1 RGINVGPR
9 GLSRAGL
16 DGLVDRAVSLGAR
29 GLVWMVVEDD
39 GSLRSPVAKFLSDV
53 EKTALTEALAAA
65 PGDVL
70 LVVAD
75 KFKVVSKVLAA
86 LRLDMGQPEGHDEI
100 AFLMVTEFPMF
111 EIEDDGSLA
120 SMHHPFTSPEDVTE
134 MLENPETAAS
144 LAYDVVLNGAE
155 LGSGSVRIHN
165 PEVQAQVFA
174 ALGITQE
181 DASRRFGWFMDALRY
196 GTPPHAGFAYGIDR
210 MVSILQGLPN
220 IREVIP
226 FPKTQ
231 TGNDPLTGSPSRV
244 ENDQLGELGVAIAP
258 DVLAAWAE
266 EDA

>member
-1 RGINVGPR
+1 
-9 GLSRAGL
+9 
-16 DGLVDRAVSLGAR
+16 
-29 GLVWMVVEDD
+29 MVVEDD
-39 GSLRSPVAKFLSDV
+39 GSLRSPVAKFLSDT
-53 EKTALTEALAAA
+53 EQTNLREALGASS
-65 PGDVL
+65 GDLL

-75 KFKVVSKVLAA
+75 KFNVVCKVLGA
-86 LRLDMGQPEGHDEI
+86 LRIEMGQPDGHEEI
-100 AFLMVTEFPMF
+100 SFLMVTDFPMF
-111 EIEDDGSLA
+111 EVADDGSLA

-134 MLENPETAAS
+134 MVESPGTAVS
-144 LAYDVVLNGAE
+144 LAYDIVLNGAE

-165 PEVQAQVFA
+165 PDVQAKVFEV
-174 ALGITQE
+174 LGITAE

-210 MVSILQGLPN
+210 MVSILRDLPN

-244 ENDQLGELGVAIAP
+244 EDEQLRELGITVAS
-258 DVLAAWAE
+258 DVLARWEE